1 MHLLTL
7 HRLESP
13 ICSNLFGTVL
23 RKNNGYTVGS
33 GVITIQCVRNI
44 LYSSSPKKDDLS
56 NKSLMHHTLRST
68 DSVDAISRTP
78 PYTGKGCLEIIHEK
92 GHHQMLEIRNLQR
105 LVHVQFN
112 TPTIRNAF
120 LRSKCIS
127 YFFLLCVFLCVS

>member
-1 MHLLTL
+1 
-7 HRLESP
+7 
-13 ICSNLFGTVL
+13 
-23 RKNNGYTVGS
+23 
-33 GVITIQCVRNI
+33 
-44 LYSSSPKKDDLS
+44 
-56 NKSLMHHTLRST
+56 MHHTLRST

-92 GHHQMLEIRNLQR
+92 EHHQMLEIRNVQR